1 MSMSTAE
8 ADIPLRQLAVL
19 AANANIKGS
28 SLKRNALLKPLDL
41 ILEALAA
48 SLHPESTS
56 ELLLLRA
63 AAKTEIFNFLE
74 RIASGEYKPGKNKA
88 SQVNAYVDLFFDGV
102 LGTMHHGQVSA
113 ILGRERTLRAAY
125 LFWVRQ
131 RYAEIFAAK
140 ARARGEVISPD
151 EAVNQ
156 LELTADDT
164 FATEDVEG
172 VQA

>member
-1 MSMSTAE
+1 MAIVPDE

-19 AANANIKGS
+19 AANASIKGS

-41 ILEALAA
+41 ILEALEA
-48 SLHPESTS
+48 SLHPESAS

-74 RIASGEYKPGKNKA
+74 RIASGDYKPGKNKA

-113 ILGRERTLRAAY
+113 LLGRERTIRAAY

-140 ARARGEVISPD
+140 KSQDGKTISLD
-151 EAVNQ
+151 EALNRIDQ
-156 LELTADDT
+156 ASDDEIT
-164 FATEDVEG
+164 TEITEG
-172 VQA
+172 DQA